1 MAGHRY
7 DNPYEED
14 YVNPFSGGH
23 HARPA
28 SHSRPVPLPPEPADF
43 YDHGGAID
51 IPLDPELK
59 RKEKELQAKEAELSR
74 REKEVRLLEEAAA
87 RAGIVLEVRNWP
99 PFCPIIHHDI
109 AKDIPIHLQRLQY
122 AAFATYLGLILCLF
136 WNVLAVT
143 AAWFKGGDVKIWF
156 LAIIYFILGVPG
168 AYLLWYRPLYRAFRK
183 DGALNYGRFFLFY
196 ILHVGYCIFAA
207 VAPPIIFKGKSL
219 TGIFPAMNIIDK
231 KPLIGIFYFIG
242 FGLYCAESVL
252 SIWVIQQVYMYFR
265 GSGKAA
271 ERKLEA
277 ALAERAGR

>member
-51 IPLDPELK
+51 IPLDPVESKYQELK

-74 REKEVRLLEEAAA
+74 REK
-87 RAGIVLEVRNWP
+87 
-99 PFCPIIHHDI
+99 
-109 AKDIPIHLQRLQY
+109 
-122 AAFATYLGLILCLF
+122 
-136 WNVLAVT
+136 
-143 AAWFKGGDVKIWF
+143 
-156 LAIIYFILGVPG
+156 
-168 AYLLWYRPLYRAFRK
+168 
-183 DGALNYGRFFLFY
+183 
-196 ILHVGYCIFAA
+196 
-207 VAPPIIFKGKSL
+207 
-219 TGIFPAMNIIDK
+219 
-231 KPLIGIFYFIG
+231 IFYFIG